1 MTSGCALTH
10 GPREATSCNNG
21 SSASRVLPWWIGS
34 TQTSTPSALKQ
45 LLAYLVREF
54 LVIDGRLGMD
64 ADGGELFENTVKTV
78 VLGRRGFPR
87 FAIATPKNRD
97 LKVFLLGHHS
107 SFKKGRC

>member
-1 MTSGCALTH
+1 
-10 GPREATSCNNG
+10 
-21 SSASRVLPWWIGS
+21 
-34 TQTSTPSALKQ
+34 
-45 LLAYLVREF
+45 
-54 LVIDGRLGMD
+54 MD

-107 SFKKGRC
+107 SFKKGRCRSVGAVSLIGQPPRERQADGA